1 VADETTRQ
9 FTTLLPNDVLSR
21 LERMRIRPRRRM
33 TNRTHGEH
41 LSGKGGT
48 SIEFSDFRD
57 YVAGDDLRH
66 VDWNIF
72 SRLHRPYV
80 KQFRYEEQM
89 CVVIL
94 LDASTSM
101 TFDGKF
107 ERARQIAAA
116 FALMGLFSLEPVSIY
131 SCRSTGSAPVLCP
144 PCTGRASRSRVFK
157 FLEELEGGG
166 DFPIEAAVEAVL
178 RRHRGRGIAIVLSD
192 FLTFGDLGRPFN
204 LLFSAG
210 LEVFGVQILSPAER
224 EPELT
229 GDLRFVDSES
239 EISLDIS
246 NVGELLSI
254 YQDRRRALER
264 ELDDH
269 CRRRRGRF
277 LSISSSDPIDW
288 ILFDLFRR
296 KGWLQ

>member
-1 VADETTRQ
+1 
-9 FTTLLPNDVLSR
+9 
-21 LERMRIRPRRRM
+21 MRIRPRRRM

-131 SCRSTGSAPVLCP
+131 SCQPHGEAHRCFARRARAGQAGRAYSSFSKNWREGATFRSRRLSRPSCGGIAD
-144 PCTGRASRSRVFK
+144 GASRSC
-157 FLEELEGGG
+157 
-166 DFPIEAAVEAVL
+166 FPI
-178 RRHRGRGIAIVLSD
+178 
-192 FLTFGDLGRPFN
+192 F
-204 LLFSAG
+204 
-210 LEVFGVQILSPAER
+210 
-224 EPELT
+224 
-229 GDLRFVDSES
+229 
-239 EISLDIS
+239 
-246 NVGELLSI
+246 
-254 YQDRRRALER
+254 
-264 ELDDH
+264 
-269 CRRRRGRF
+269 
-277 LSISSSDPIDW
+277 
-288 ILFDLFRR
+288 
-296 KGWLQ
+296 

>member
-1 VADETTRQ
+1 
-9 FTTLLPNDVLSR
+9 
-21 LERMRIRPRRRM
+21 M

-116 FALMGLFSLEPVSIY
+116 FARLSRNLPQRPEQPLYFLHRVVVRQADAEKSSQPLNVQLFS
-131 SCRSTGSAPVLCP
+131 
-144 PCTGRASRSRVFK
+144 
-157 FLEELEGGG
+157 
-166 DFPIEAAVEAVL
+166 
-178 RRHRGRGIAIVLSD
+178 
-192 FLTFGDLGRPFN
+192 
-204 LLFSAG
+204 
-210 LEVFGVQILSPAER
+210 
-224 EPELT
+224 
-229 GDLRFVDSES
+229 
-239 EISLDIS
+239 
-246 NVGELLSI
+246 
-254 YQDRRRALER
+254 
-264 ELDDH
+264 
-269 CRRRRGRF
+269 
-277 LSISSSDPIDW
+277 
-288 ILFDLFRR
+288 
-296 KGWLQ
+296 